1 METTPAHRTLQQF
14 RQGVYRALGQRAD
27 ALFELLEAALEAAG
41 PATLVRLSLEP
52 AFRRRWPSAP
62 DALADGTLA
71 VERGRAL
78 VGAALAEQALD
89 RRAVWALDGTVWPR
103 PAAKTSAART
113 YAHRPRPG
121 IPQHGLVPGWEYQW
135 LVAVPEDRGSWVLPL
150 DVTRRGPAAGTPA
163 ALAIAQ
169 LRRALRGRRAA
180 PRPVVT
186 FDSQYDPVQLAR
198 AALPADLL
206 VRLTPKRRFYR
217 APLPYSG
224 KGTRVRRHGP
234 IFKTWDATTHGP
246 PDRSA
251 EVDDPEHGR
260 VHVAAWTNLHVQ
272 GAHEVPFT
280 VLQVRVEH
288 LPKSGRTPDPLWL
301 AWVGQA
307 LPADLPEVWHW
318 YRRRFVIEHGFRFL
332 KQELGWTRVRPA
344 DPPAGDRPPPAL
356 GASGR
361 PHAAVPGPGAAGR
374 RRTSGAAGQPDPSAP
389 PTRECPR
396 TAPRRAARAAATLPG
411 RPPTQEAGSLN
422 PGRPAFWPSASPPR
436 PLGSHHLVQTPNPER
451 SEGSGELLKATRSF
465 TPFRMTG
472 VVQDDN
478 PAWASL

>member
-150 DVTRRGPAAGTPA
+150 DVTRRGPAAGTPT

-344 DPPAGDRPPPAL
+344 DPAAADRWSWLLAL
-356 GASGR
+356 GLWELWLAR
-361 PHAAVPGPGAAGR
+361 PLVTDR
-374 RRTSGAAGQPDPSAP
+374 RLPWEHPAD
-389 PTRECPR
+389 PTRLSPGR
-396 TAPRRAARAAATLPG
+396 VRRAVGGLLARLGSPTRAPRRRGNAPGRHPGERPGPRQRYPVAHRPKKRAA
-411 RPPTQEAGSLN
+411 
-422 PGRPAFWPSASPPR
+422 
-436 PLGSHHLVQTPNPER
+436 
-451 SEGSGELLKATRSF
+451 
-465 TPFRMTG
+465 
-472 VVQDDN
+472 
-478 PAWASL
+478 